1 MPASPPDTLSLSS
14 MQVILLHDR
23 CTAAWHHENPAVLPT
38 LTGLERAMTE
48 HTIVS
53 HEAWIEAR
61 KQFLIKEKEF
71 TRLRDELSRERR
83 ALPWERIEKEYR
95 FETPGGT
102 QSLVELFAGR
112 SQLMVYHFM
121 LGPDWEEGCKSCS
134 FWADNYN
141 NIPIHLNHRDVTF
154 VAVSRAP
161 LAKIEAYKK
170 RMGWSF
176 PWFSSY
182 GSDFNFDYRVSFTP
196 EEIAAGKAMHNYE
209 VRQNTMSELPGMSV
223 FFRDEFGRVF
233 HTYSTYARGLDM
245 LNGAYHHLD
254 LVPKGR
260 DEDNLPGT
268 MAWLRR
274 HDQYDR

>member
-1 MPASPPDTLSLSS
+1 
-14 MQVILLHDR
+14 
-23 CTAAWHHENPAVLPT
+23 
-38 LTGLERAMTE
+38 MTE

-182 GSDFNFDYRVSFTP
+182 GSDFYFDYRVSFTP